1 MKKIISLL
9 LVLVMSIACLTAC
22 TKEEPEKVTPTT
34 APVAT
39 ASPVPATPTTAPT
52 EAPAG
57 PSVDDAKDYL
67 FSMYRDSDGAT
78 TASDYE
84 VVGVVKVD
92 GVTFN
97 ITWTVDAASGVTV
110 GEMNSKK
117 MVTIDVDEKT
127 NTEIKYNLIG
137 TITDAN
143 GNKAEIKLAH
153 NVPAY
158 KEFSWAEYVAASD
171 DTTVVVSGVITA
183 LIGKSK
189 GNSSNCIYFE
199 DADGG
204 YYLYNL
210 GSDPVADL
218 GLKIGNTIRVTGTKS
233 TYSGTYEIV
242 NASVEVL
249 DTGVTTIEPADY
261 TELFLNAATL
271 KDEALTAKQSSL
283 VTVKGVT
290 IIGIGTDTTYYMW
303 QLGEKQS
310 YARLSSSVCPIT
322 ADEQAA
328 FKDSFN
334 GHIGYLADVTGILT
348 LYDGAFYISPVT
360 QDCFTNFAL
369 PNKTDAEKVAFEAEG
384 LGIPAKVNTDTTVTL
399 PSAGITFTD
408 VAIAYE
414 VTGAEVADGVLALV
428 QTEQD
433 QTVTVKAT
441 LTCGAEKLEAE
452 FEIKVEAKA
461 DDLSEAAVLEKAFA
475 LAEGEAMSGKQ
486 VLRGTIV
493 EIPTAYSADYNNVT
507 VNIDCNGQVVQCF
520 RLVGGEELKVGDVIT
535 VMGNL
540 KNYKGTVEFDAKC
553 TYSKD
558 LSVDQMKMNITLE
571 KAAALEENTALPG
584 TQVLCGTIVEIPTAY
599 SADYNNVTVNID
611 VNGTVI
617 QCFRLI
623 GGADLKVGDV
633 ITVTGNIKNYKG
645 TVEFDAKCTY
655 LAGEQLAAAKSVLV
669 LTKAAELAE
678 GEVMPNLQTVT
689 GTITA
694 INTEYSADYNNITV
708 TIAAG
713 DQSIQCFRLIG
724 GSELKVGDVITV
736 TGNIKNYKGTIEFDA
751 KCTYVAA
758 GAAPAVVVTPE
769 EPKPTEA
776 PAAVTADP
784 SNPED
789 IIAKAFSLADGQA
802 MEGTYTLTGA
812 ISEINTAY
820 SADYGN
826 ITVTITIG
834 DKAIQCF
841 RLVGGEDLKVG
852 DTITVTGVLKNYKGT
867 VEFDA
872 KCTYTK

>member
-22 TKEEPEKVTPTT
+22 GKEEVQPTPTQ
-34 APVAT
+34 APAT
-39 ASPVPATPTTAPT
+39 STPIPATPTTAPT

-57 PSVDDAKDYL
+57 PSVNDAKDYL

-97 ITWTVDAASGVTV
+97 IAWTVDAASGVTV
-110 GEMNSKK
+110 SEMNSKK

-127 NTEIKYNLIG
+127 STEIKYNLIG
-137 TITDAN
+137 TISDAA

-158 KEFSWAEYVAASD
+158 KEFSWAEYVAAAEND
-171 DTTVVVSGVITA
+171 TVVVSGVVTA

-199 DADGG
+199 DKDGA

-218 GLKIGNTIRVTGTKS
+218 GLKIGNTIRVTGQRS
-233 TYSGTYEIV
+233 TYSGTYEII
-242 NASVEVL
+242 NGSVEVV
-249 DTGVTTIEPADY
+249 DTGVTEIAPADY
-261 TELFLNAATL
+261 TDIFLNAATL
-271 KDEALTAKQSSL
+271 KDEALTAKQGSL

-303 QLGEKQS
+303 QLGDKQS

-322 ADEQAA
+322 PDEQAA
-328 FKDSFN
+328 FKDGFN
-334 GHIGYLADVTGILT
+334 SHIGYLADVTGILT

-360 QDCFTNFAL
+360 QDCFSNYAL
-369 PNKTDAEKVAFEAEG
+369 PNKTDAEKVEFEAEN
-384 LGIPAKVNTDTTVTL
+384 LSIPEKVNADTTVTL
-399 PSAGITFTD
+399 NAVGGTFTD

-414 VTGAEVADGVLALV
+414 ITGAEAADGVLALV

-441 LTCGAEKLEAE
+441 LTCGAETKTVEIA
-452 FEIKVEAKA
+452 IKVEAKA
-461 DDLSEAAVLEKAFA
+461 DDLSEAAVLDKAFA

-493 EIPTAYSADYNNVT
+493 EIPTAYDANYGNIT
-507 VNIDCNGQVVQCF
+507 VNIDVNGKVVQCF
-520 RLVGGEELKVGDVIT
+520 RLVGGEDLKVGDVIT
-535 VMGNL
+535 VLGTL

-558 LSVDQMKMNITLE
+558 LSVDEMKMNITLE
-571 KAAALEENTALPG
+571 KLAALEEGATLPG
-584 TQVLCGTIVEIPTAY
+584 THVLSGKIVEIPTAY
-599 SADYNNVTVNID
+599 DEKYGNVTVNID

-623 GGADLKVGDV
+623 GGQELKVDDV
-633 ITVTGNIKNYKG
+633 ITVTGALKNYKG
-645 TVEFDAKCTY
+645 TLEFDAKCTY
-655 LAGEQLAAAKSVLV
+655 LAGQQMETAKSVLV
-669 LTKAAELAE
+669 LAKAAELAE
-678 GEVMPNLQTVT
+678 GEVMPNIQTVT

-694 INTEYSADYNNITV
+694 INTEYSADYDNITV

-724 GSELKVGDVITV
+724 GKDLKVGDVITV

-751 KCTYVAA
+751 KCTYVMA
-758 GAAPAVVVTPE
+758 GAAPAVVVVPE

-784 SNPED
+784 ANPDD
-789 IIAKAFSLADGQA
+789 IVAKAFSLADGQA
-802 MEGTYTLTGA
+802 MDGTYTLTGE

-826 ITVTITIG
+826 ITVTIKVG

-852 DTITVTGVLKNYKGT
+852 DKITVTGVLKNYKGT